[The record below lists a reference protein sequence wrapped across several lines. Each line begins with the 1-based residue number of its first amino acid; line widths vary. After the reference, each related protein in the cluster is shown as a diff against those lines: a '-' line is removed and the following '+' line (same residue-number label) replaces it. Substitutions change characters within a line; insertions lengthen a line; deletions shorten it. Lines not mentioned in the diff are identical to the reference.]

1 MKNYSLKKQIHTKIN
16 LFIFFCALAIG
27 LIGTSSRILT
37 LRDYRETETNTL
49 NNVIHKLI
57 LSRHLDTL
65 DFAQWRYQDIL
76 FLTPEQGYLYLKT
89 ANKIIPSPGAPELAQ
104 LKVNPFPLNSFWVK
118 STIKIDDHKEVI
130 AFKKIY
136 PESSYLAFML
146 RPALAVIMIWV
157 GLLIIFS
164 RWANKLNYKISV
176 LTKTTSL
183 YKLGKET
190 ETRTALQQL
199 KFQYND
205 ELAMLR
211 DSFLKMIDNIAQ
223 LYHQDKRLFET
234 LDLMDE
240 GVLELDERGYILSYT
255 NGWKN
260 LISNSPQH
268 EYFWQYLHP
277 EERNRWRY
285 ILESLTEG
293 KKQQSQMRLR
303 LDLDSRVWIETS
315 MLTDQLDDGEKRVRL
330 IVRNITTSYMQEKRM
345 VHMALHDALTKLPNR
360 ILLEEHLNKDIAIA
374 QRNQSNM
381 AVVFIDL
388 DHFKDINDSLGHS
401 LGDELLSHISKK
413 LEHLVRKTDTLA
425 RWGGDEFVLLI
436 SDINDVKQAESI
448 VRKVLKAIRQTIH
461 LGEHEITIGA
471 TLGISLYPV
480 DGESKDVLFSAADR
494 AMYYAKQ
501 QGRNQYVFYRDIKQ
515 KLMDQGDIYIQSAL
529 SQAVKNNK
537 IDVWFQPIIN
547 PYTNKV
553 NSVEALAR
561 WKNNQGE
568 WISPAT
574 FIPVAENLGIIC
586 ELGEQVFIKS
596 FDAIKQLQKK
606 DLLYQININISAR
619 QLFTRTLQG
628 KMYNFCLQNN
638 IQPNQIIIEITES
651 LAMQDIDYAY
661 ESLHEFEEQGFQIAI
676 DDFGTG
682 HSSLAQLT
690 KLKVDKL
697 KIDKGFIQQLD
708 KTHTQSIVKAII
720 SMAKELDLHVVA
732 EGIETREQLELLKS
746 YHIDSIQ
753 GYYYAKPMPLEDLLT
768 WLQNYK
774 HTGIEDA

>member
-1 MKNYSLKKQIHTKIN
+1 MKNLSLKKQIHTRIN
-16 LFIFFCALAIG
+16 LFILFCLLAIG
-27 LIGTSSRILT
+27 AIGTTSRILT
-37 LRDYRETETNTL
+37 LRDYRETETKTL
-49 NNVIHKLI
+49 NNLIHKLV
-57 LSRHLDTL
+57 LSRKLKKL
-65 DFAQWRYQDIL
+65 PFEQWSYQDLL
-76 FLTPEQGYLYLKT
+76 FLTPENGHLYLKST
-89 ANKIIPSPGAPELAQ
+89 DKIIPSPGAPELEQ
-104 LKVNPFPLNSFWVK
+104 LKITPFPLNSFWVK
-118 STIKIDDHKEVI
+118 ATIKVDNNREII
-130 AFKKIY
+130 AFKKIT
-136 PESSYLAFML
+136 PESSYLGFML
-146 RPALAVIMIWV
+146 RPLFAVTMIWV

-164 RWANKLNYKISV
+164 RWVSKLNNNISG
-176 LTKTTSL
+176 LTKTTNQYSL
-183 YKLGKET
+183 EKESN
-190 ETRTALQQL
+190 TRTALQQL
-199 KFQYND
+199 KFKYHD
-205 ELAMLR
+205 ELSMLR
-211 DSFLKMIDNIAQ
+211 DSFLKMVDNISK

-240 GVLELDERGYILSYT
+240 GVLELDERGYILSCT

-303 LDLDSRVWIETS
+303 LDLDSRIWIETS
-315 MLTDQLDDGEKRVRL
+315 MIADQIEDGIKRVRL

-360 ILLEEHLNKDIAIA
+360 ILLEEHLNKNIAIA

-388 DHFKDINDSLGHS
+388 DHFKDINDTLGHS

-413 LEHLVRKTDTLA
+413 LEQLVRKTDTLA

-436 SDINDVKQAESI
+436 SDINDSKQAESI
-448 VRKVLKAIRQTIH
+448 VRKVLKAIRQSVQ
-461 LGEHEITIGA
+461 LGEHQITMGA
-471 TLGISLYPV
+471 TLGIALYPA

-501 QGRNQYVFYRDIKQ
+501 QGRNQYVFYSDIKQ

-529 SQAVKNNK
+529 SQAVKAQK
-537 IDVWFQPIIN
+537 IQVWFQPIIN

-561 WKNNQGE
+561 WKNNKGE

-606 DLLYQININISAR
+606 ELLYQININISAR

-628 KMYNFCLQNN
+628 RIYNFCLQNN
-638 IQPNQIIIEITES
+638 IQPGQIIIEITES

-708 KTHTQSIVKAII
+708 KSHIQTIVKAIV
-720 SMAKELDLHVVA
+720 SMAKELKLHIVA
-732 EGIETREQLELLKS
+732 EGIETQQQLDLLKQ
-746 YHIDSIQ
+746 YQVDSIQ
-753 GYYYAKPMPLEDLLT
+753 GYYYAKPMPLEELIP
-768 WLQNYK
+768 WLENYK
-774 HTGIEDA
+774 RTGMQDE